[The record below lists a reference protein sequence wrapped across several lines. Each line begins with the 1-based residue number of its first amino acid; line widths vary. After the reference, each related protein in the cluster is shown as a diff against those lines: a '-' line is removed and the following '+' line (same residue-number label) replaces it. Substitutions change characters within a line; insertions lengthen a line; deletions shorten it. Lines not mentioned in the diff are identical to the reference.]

1 MAVSLPNG
9 VVFAIAKT
17 KSVPVVM
24 SALSNASDPVATV
37 TGNTIVANDMVI
49 VQSGWS
55 TINDRVAKVGATS
68 KLMGLDTS
76 DTTVFPS
83 GTGGGKLTK
92 VSDWQQ
98 ITQVLSSETSG
109 GDQQFTTYSFLE
121 NDFETQIPTRKSPV
135 VLTLSIA
142 DDDSLP
148 GYIAL
153 KKASDAKVTGVVRAT
168 LPNGATLYYHAYV
181 SVNETPSMTKDQVMA
196 IAVTISLIVRPTRYA
211 KA

>member
-17 KSVPVVM
+17 KAAPAVM
-24 SALSNASDPVATV
+24 SALTNATDAVATV
-37 TGNTIVANDMVI
+37 AGSTIATNDIVI

-55 TINDRVAKVGATS
+55 NINERVAKVGATS
-68 KLMGLDTS
+68 KLLGIDTS
-76 DTTVFPS
+76 DTTQFPS
-83 GTGGGKLTK
+83 GMGAGKLIK
-92 VSDWQQ
+92 VSEWQQ
-98 ITQVLSSETSG
+98 VTQVISSETSG
-109 GDQQFTTYSFLE
+109 GDQQFATYSFLE
-121 NDFETQIPTRKSPV
+121 NDFETQIPTRTSPV

-142 DDDSLP
+142 DDDTLP

-153 KKASDAKVTGVVRAT
+153 KKAADGKETQVVRAM
-168 LPNGATLYYHAYV
+168 LPNGATLYYHAYI

-196 IAVTISLIVRPTRYA
+196 IGVTISLIVRPTRYT

>member
-17 KSVPVVM
+17 KAAPAVM
-24 SALSNASDPVATV
+24 SALTNAADAVATV
-37 TGNTIVANDMVI
+37 TGNTIATNDIVI

-55 TINDRVAKVGATS
+55 NINEQIAKVGATS
-68 KLMGLDTS
+68 KLLGFDTS
-76 DTTVFPS
+76 DTTKFPTDS
-83 GTGGGKLTK
+83 GIGKLIK

-98 ITQVLSSETSG
+98 ITQVISSETSG
-109 GDQQFTTYSFLE
+109 GDQQFATYSFLE
-121 NDFETQIPTRKSPV
+121 NDFETQIPTRTSPV

-142 DDDSLP
+142 DDDTLP

-153 KKASDAKVTGVVRAT
+153 KKAADGKETQVVRAT
-168 LPNGATLYYHAYV
+168 LPNGATLYYHAYI

-196 IAVTISLIVRPTRYA
+196 IGVTISLIVRPTRYT